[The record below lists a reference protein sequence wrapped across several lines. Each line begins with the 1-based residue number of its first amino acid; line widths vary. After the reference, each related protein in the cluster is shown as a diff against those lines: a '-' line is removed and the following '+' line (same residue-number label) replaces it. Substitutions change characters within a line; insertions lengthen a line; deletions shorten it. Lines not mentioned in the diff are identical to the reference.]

1 MLDLR
6 ILSTLSINSL
16 VKTRGLGLVIGKSK
30 RKQSRTQSLD
40 LTSKESENSLGSK
53 CRLERFGAI
62 NLDLTKIK
70 LLLAELGK
78 NIQV

>member
-1 MLDLR
+1 MKARDLE
-6 ILSTLSINSL
+6 L
-16 VKTRGLGLVIGKSK
+16 VFGKSK
-30 RKQSRTQSLD
+30 RKWSRSHHKS

-53 CRLERFGAI
+53 CRLERFGAS